1 MENSDIILSM
11 TDVNKSFPGVKALTD
26 ASIEVRKGTVHAVV
40 GENGAGKST
49 LMKILSGVHTK
60 DSGTI
65 IFDGETIEHTTPIQS
80 IRRGLSIIYQEFNLV
95 NTLTVG
101 ENIFLGRFREMKG
114 LRNSHKKARELL
126 DSIGSTINTHSLV
139 GDLSAAEKQMIEITK
154 ALAFD
159 SKLIIMDEPSSSLT
173 ADELKQLFVII
184 DDLRKKGV
192 TMIYISHKLDEIFQ
206 LCDTVTVM
214 RDGIIVDTKPIDEL
228 TRNDMIAMMIGREIE
243 NEWPE
248 RPRCAGEVILEVQNL
263 RTKKLKNI
271 SFTLKKGEILGF
283 VGLVGAGRTEIVKAI
298 YGADRVKNL
307 KEKDLKQTEHGES
320 NKTKMPDNDIVNTKK
335 AKKLKSGKRML
346 INGKLVKTRNPRQGI
361 HAGIGL
367 LPEDRKL
374 EGLVLQFS
382 VKENIVMSS
391 LNKISKFGF
400 LDASREKDIADKQIK
415 ALSIKTPSPNT
426 KTVTLSGGNQQK
438 CIMGRWLEINPDIL
452 ILDEPTRGIDVGTKY
467 EIYLL
472 IKKIAEN
479 GGSVIMISSE
489 LPEVL
494 AMSNRVL
501 TICDGEIT
509 GEFDPEVASA
519 HEIMDAA
526 IGGGEND

>member
-1 MENSDIILSM
+1 MEQNEIILSM
-11 TDVNKSFPGVKALTD
+11 SNVNKSFPGVKALTD
-26 ASIEVRKGTVHAVV
+26 ATIEVRKGTVHGLV

-65 IFDGETIEHTTPIQS
+65 VFDGETIEHTTPIQS

-101 ENIFLGRFREMKG
+101 ENIFLGRYREMKG
-114 LRNSHKKARELL
+114 LHNSHKKARELL
-126 DSIGSTINTHSLV
+126 DSIGSTINTHTLV
-139 GDLSAAEKQMIEITK
+139 SDLSASEKQMVEISK
-154 ALAFD
+154 ALSFS

-173 ADELKQLFVII
+173 ADELKCLFRII
-184 DDLRKKGV
+184 NDLREKGV
-192 TMIYISHKLDEIFQ
+192 TVIYISHKLDEIFE
-206 LCDTVTVM
+206 LCDIVTVI
-214 RDGIIVDTKPIDEL
+214 RDGCIVDTKDVWKIDEAGNKTENL
-228 TRNDMIAMMIGREIE
+228 TRNEMIAMMIGREIE

-248 RPRCAGEVILEVQNL
+248 RPRCAGDTLMDVQNI
-263 RTKKLKNI
+263 RTRKLSDI
-271 SFTLKKGEILGF
+271 SFKLNKGEILGF
-283 VGLVGAGRTEIVKAI
+283 VGLVGAGRTEIVRAI
-298 YGADRVKNL
+298 YGADKA
-307 KEKDLKQTEHGES
+307 KDLK
-320 NKTKMPDNDIVNTKK
+320 I
-335 AKKLKSGKRML
+335 L
-346 INGKLVKTRNPRQGI
+346 INGKQSKIKKPRDGKR
-361 HAGIGL
+361 AGIGL

-374 EGLVLQFS
+374 EGLVLSFS
-382 VKENIVMSS
+382 VRDNITMSS
-391 LNKISKFGF
+391 LEEITKFGF
-400 LDASREKDIADKQIK
+400 VNSSLEKGIAERQIE

-426 KTVTLSGGNQQK
+426 KTKTLSGGNQQK

-467 EIYLL
+467 EIYVL

-479 GGSVIMISSE
+479 GGSVILISSE

-501 TICDGEIT
+501 TICEGKIT
-509 GEFDPEVASA
+509 GEFNPEETSA

-526 IGGGEND
+526 IG

>member
-1 MENSDIILSM
+1 MENNDIILSM

-49 LMKILSGVHTK
+49 LMKILSGIHKK

-126 DSIGSTINTHSLV
+126 DSIGSTINTHTLV

-206 LCDTVTVM
+206 LCDTVTVL
-214 RDGIIVDTKPIDEL
+214 RDGHVVGTKPIEEL

-248 RPRCAGEVILEVQNL
+248 RPRCVGETIMDVKNI
-263 RTKKLKNI
+263 RTRKLKNI
-271 SFTLKKGEILGF
+271 SFKLNKGEILGF
-283 VGLVGAGRTEIVKAI
+283 VGLVGAGRTEIVRAI
-298 YGADRVKNL
+298 YGADKA
-307 KEKDLKQTEHGES
+307 KDLKIMLNE
-320 NKTKMPDNDIVNTKK
+320 KP
-335 AKKLKSGKRML
+335 LKVRKPLDGKR
-346 INGKLVKTRNPRQGI
+346 
-361 HAGIGL
+361 AGIGL

-382 VKENIVMSS
+382 VKENVVMSS
-391 LNKISKFGF
+391 LDNMSKFGF
-400 LDASREKDIADKQIK
+400 LDKSMEKDIVDRQIK
-415 ALSIKTPSPNT
+415 ALSIKTPTPNT

-509 GEFDPEVASA
+509 GEFDPEVISA

-526 IGGGEND
+526 IGGGGND

>member
-1 MENSDIILSM
+1 VEQNEIILSM
-11 TDVNKSFPGVKALTD
+11 SNVNKSFPGVKALTD
-26 ASIEVRKGTVHAVV
+26 ATIEVRKGTVHGLV

-65 IFDGETIEHTTPIQS
+65 VFDGETIEHTTPIQS

-101 ENIFLGRFREMKG
+101 ENIFLGRYREMKG
-114 LRNSHKKARELL
+114 LHNSHKKARELL
-126 DSIGSTINTHSLV
+126 DSIGSTINTHTLV
-139 GDLSAAEKQMIEITK
+139 SDLSASEKQMVEISK
-154 ALAFD
+154 ALSFS

-173 ADELKQLFVII
+173 ADELKCLFRII
-184 DDLRKKGV
+184 NDLREKGV
-192 TMIYISHKLDEIFQ
+192 TVIYISHKLDEIFE
-206 LCDTVTVM
+206 LCDIVTVI
-214 RDGIIVDTKPIDEL
+214 RDGCIVDTKDVWKIDEAGNKTENL
-228 TRNDMIAMMIGREIE
+228 TRNEMIAMMIGREIE

-248 RPRCAGEVILEVQNL
+248 RPRCAGDTLMDVQNI
-263 RTKKLKNI
+263 RTRKLSDI
-271 SFTLKKGEILGF
+271 SFKLNKGEILGF
-283 VGLVGAGRTEIVKAI
+283 VGLVGAGRTEIVRAI
-298 YGADRVKNL
+298 YGADKA
-307 KEKDLKQTEHGES
+307 KDLK
-320 NKTKMPDNDIVNTKK
+320 I
-335 AKKLKSGKRML
+335 L
-346 INGKLVKTRNPRQGI
+346 INGKQSKIKKPRDGKR
-361 HAGIGL
+361 AGIGL

-374 EGLVLQFS
+374 EGLVLSFS
-382 VKENIVMSS
+382 VRDNITMSS
-391 LNKISKFGF
+391 LEEITKFGF
-400 LDASREKDIADKQIK
+400 VNSSLEKGIAERQIE

-426 KTVTLSGGNQQK
+426 KTKTLSGGNQQK

-467 EIYLL
+467 EIYVL

-479 GGSVIMISSE
+479 GGSVILISSE

-501 TICDGEIT
+501 TICEGKIT
-509 GEFDPEVASA
+509 GEFNPEETSA

-526 IGGGEND
+526 IG

>member
-1 MENSDIILSM
+1 M
-11 TDVNKSFPGVKALTD
+11 TNVNKSFPGVKALTD
-26 ASIEVRKGTVHAVV
+26 ATIEVRKGTVHGLV

-49 LMKILSGVHTK
+49 LMKILSGVHSK

-65 IFDGETIEHTTPIQS
+65 VFDGEVIEHTTPIQS

-101 ENIFLGRFREMKG
+101 ENIFLGRYREMKG

-139 GDLSAAEKQMIEITK
+139 SDLSAAEKQMVEITK
-154 ALAFD
+154 ALSFS

-173 ADELKQLFVII
+173 ADELKSLFSII
-184 DDLRKKGV
+184 NDLRQKGV
-192 TMIYISHKLDEIFQ
+192 TVIYISHKLDEIFE
-206 LCDTVTVM
+206 LCDIVTVI
-214 RDGIIVDTKPIDEL
+214 RDGIIVDTRDVWKTDESGNKTENL
-228 TRNDMIAMMIGREIE
+228 TRNEMIAMMIGREIE

-248 RPRCAGEVILEVQNL
+248 RPRCAGETLMEVKTIKT
-263 RTKKLKNI
+263 RKLNDI
-271 SFTLKKGEILGF
+271 SFSLKKGEILGF
-283 VGLVGAGRTEIVKAI
+283 VGLVGAGRTEIVRAI
-298 YGADRVKNL
+298 YGADKA
-307 KEKDLKQTEHGES
+307 KDLK
-320 NKTKMPDNDIVNTKK
+320 I
-335 AKKLKSGKRML
+335 L
-346 INGKLVKTRNPRQGI
+346 INGESVKIKKPRDGKRE
-361 HAGIGL
+361 GIGL

-374 EGLVLQFS
+374 EGLVLSFS
-382 VKENIVMSS
+382 VKDNIAMSS
-391 LNKISKFGF
+391 LERITKLGF
-400 LDASREKDIADKQIK
+400 VNSSLEKDIAERQIY

-426 KTVTLSGGNQQK
+426 KAKTLSGGNQQK

-472 IKKIAEN
+472 IKKIAES
-479 GGSVIMISSE
+479 GGSVILISSE

-501 TICDGEIT
+501 TICEGKIT
-509 GEFDPEVASA
+509 GEFNPEETSA

-526 IGGGEND
+526 IG